1 MKKILIA
8 CAILS
13 TSVVSAQFNLK
24 KVTEKVQTTA
34 TSSVSTK
41 LTEDEIIKG
50 LKEALSV
57 GVNNAGS
64 LTSKLDG
71 FNGNSLIRIPFPEE
85 AQKMETSLR
94 KVGMGEKV
102 DEFEVVLNRA
112 AEEAATKAAPIFIEA
127 IKKMNVQDGL
137 NILKGA
143 DDAAT
148 QYMMEKTKAELY
160 ASFKPVIVEAL
171 NNVQITKYWNP
182 LVTRYNQIP
191 LTTKMNPDL
200 EDYTTNKAIEGLFK
214 MLALEEK
221 KIRDSDEARV
231 SDILKKVFGEQ

>member
-13 TSVVSAQFNLK
+13 TSAVSAQFNLK
-24 KVTEKVQTTA
+24 KVTEKVQTTT